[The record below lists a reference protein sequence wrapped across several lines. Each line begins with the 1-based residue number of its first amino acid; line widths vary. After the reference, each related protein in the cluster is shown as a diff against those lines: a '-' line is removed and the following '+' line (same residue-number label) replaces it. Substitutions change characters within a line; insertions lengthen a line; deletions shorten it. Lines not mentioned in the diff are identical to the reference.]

1 MKKNK
6 KILFIGILLIIATAM
21 SLSYYF
27 YKKINK
33 VKYSPIQV
41 SEDNLKINEKIERK
55 SEEKKVTNILLLGI
69 DKEELASDTIM
80 VLSIDEKNDKIKLT
94 SILRDSYINFREDKV
109 NKINYAYHYGGPVE
123 SIKVI
128 NSNYNLDIKDFIKID
143 FTGLVQII
151 DLLGGV
157 EININ
162 KEEIQYINSGLS
174 KRDKNHKHKP
184 VTTPGL
190 QLLNGTEALAY
201 SRIRSIDSDFNRTNR
216 QRNVISSI
224 YNKLKTSNS
233 IQYPQLVST
242 ATSYVETSLNSN
254 ELMILLNKILLMK
267 DKNIKELRLPID
279 GTWQDSTINGV
290 YYLQWDKE
298 QNIKRLHEFIYGDS

>member
-1 MKKNK
+1 MMKNK
-6 KILFIGILLIIATAM
+6 KILFIGILLIIATIISA
-21 SLSYYF
+21 SYYF
-27 YKKINK
+27 YRKINK
-33 VKYSPIQV
+33 VKYCPIQA
-41 SEDNLKINEKIERK
+41 SEGDLQIDKKIERK

-94 SILRDSYINFREDKV
+94 SILRDSYINLGEDKV

-157 EININ
+157 EISIN
-162 KEEIQYINSGLS
+162 KEEIQYINSGLNE
-174 KRDKNHKHKP
+174 RYKNNKYKP
-184 VTTPGL
+184 VTIPGL
-190 QLLNGTEALAY
+190 QILNGTEALAY
-201 SRIRSIDSDFNRTNR
+201 SRIRSIDSDFNRTDR

-254 ELMILLNKILLMK
+254 QLMLLLNKIVLMK
-267 DKNIKELRLPID
+267 DKNISELRLPID
-279 GTWQDSTINGV
+279 GTWKDSTINGV

-298 QNIKRLHEFIYGDS
+298 QNIKRLHEFIYGSS